1 MFDLYS
7 YKSTKKARNHLPQRF
22 VRQGLRIRKVFS
34 KVSMSKELAEVL
46 QSLLLVISEE
56 AIHYALRA
64 TASSGGRL
72 TCPTRPTCPIRYPRA
87 SSGGPYQ

>member
-34 KVSMSKELAEVL
+34 KVSMSKDLAEVL
-46 QSLLLVISEE
+46 QSLLFV
-56 AIHYALRA
+56 
-64 TASSGGRL
+64 GD
-72 TCPTRPTCPIRYPRA
+72 
-87 SSGGPYQ
+87 